1 MWCPLCGAE
10 YREGF
15 TVCSD
20 CQVALVA
27 DPPGEPSAYASTVDE
42 SFALLWAGT
51 DSRVHAEI
59 CEALDQQKI
68 PARTLGR
75 EDRLFSPTMR
85 PEFEVYVP
93 ARLLSAAREALHQAN
108 PAEDPSEEF
117 PDSQQ
122 LLDSRI
128 LEIPAEDRLPNNPDD
143 DDELGDVQNLD
154 PQDTTIEVWSG
165 QDADMAA
172 MITSSL
178 RENHIPC
185 RADLD
190 TSDADIAE
198 PNNTSEQ
205 VGPTRLF
212 VFPEDEK
219 RAKEIIRE
227 IVDATPPE

>member
-1 MWCPLCGAE
+1 MWCPLCAGE

-20 CQVALVA
+20 SQVALVTH
-27 DPPGEPSAYASTVDE
+27 PPGEPSADASTADE

-51 DSRVHAEI
+51 DSRVRAEI

-68 PARTLGR
+68 SARTLGR
-75 EDRLFSPTMR
+75 EDHLFSPTMR

-93 ARLLSAAREALHQAN
+93 ARLLSAARGALHQAN
-108 PAEDPSEEF
+108 PTDDDSERLS
-117 PDSQQ
+117 DSQQ
-122 LLDSRI
+122 LLDSGI
-128 LEIPAEDRLPNNPDD
+128 LEIPAEDQLRNSPDD
-143 DDELGDVQNLD
+143 DDARGDIQNLD
-154 PQDTTIEVWSG
+154 PRDATVEIWSG

-178 RENHIPC
+178 GENRIPC
-185 RADLD
+185 RPDTE
-190 TSDADIAE
+190 TSDPDIAG
-198 PNNTSEQ
+198 PNSQSDEI
-205 VGPTRLF
+205 GATRLF